1 MYVCTCVRIFTYR
14 LFKHLRVSFVI
25 GTARWQASTNI
36 FQLIFLARSTESC
49 YLFTVETSALS
60 APDQAEAVFLTTQFH
75 NFKFVFPGFEHKI
88 PLS

>member
-1 MYVCTCVRIFTYR
+1 MYNMWPHIKYSTCMYVCTCVRIFTYR

-49 YLFTVETSALS
+49 YLFTVEKGPVSIFNHTILK
-60 APDQAEAVFLTTQFH
+60 
-75 NFKFVFPGFEHKI
+75 FKICFSWF
-88 PLS
+88 